1 MARKG
6 VEAEKGSL
14 GSQGCG
20 ENKYQEREEEEKEGL
35 YGTRPLQFD
44 GKCQAGLRTAVAEAL
59 SQIGPLRLQDS
70 GRDVASAYQNRGN
83 RMLMRGSL
91 NDPQT

>member
-20 ENKYQEREEEEKEGL
+20 ENKYEEREEEKEGL
-35 YGTRPLQFD
+35 YGTRSLQFD
-44 GKCQAGLRTAVAEAL
+44 GRCQAGLHAAVAEAL
-59 SQIGPLRLQDS
+59 SQIGPLRLQDF

-83 RMLMRGSL
+83 RLLMRGSL
-91 NDPQT
+91 IDPQT

>member
-1 MARKG
+1 VARKG

-20 ENKYQEREEEEKEGL
+20 ENKDEEREKEKEGL

-44 GKCQAGLRTAVAEAL
+44 GKCQAG
-59 SQIGPLRLQDS
+59 
-70 GRDVASAYQNRGN
+70 
-83 RMLMRGSL
+83 
-91 NDPQT
+91 